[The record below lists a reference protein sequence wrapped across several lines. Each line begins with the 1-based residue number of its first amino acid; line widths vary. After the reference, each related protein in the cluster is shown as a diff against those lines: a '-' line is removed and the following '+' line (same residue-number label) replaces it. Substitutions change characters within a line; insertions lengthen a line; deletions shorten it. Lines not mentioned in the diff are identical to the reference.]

1 MKWKRKGKTN
11 MISIDDAELKV
22 NEAKNVLAQAE
33 EELRQA
39 RNEAYRRVTSRPCP
53 ECGHLISL
61 NGMPNKEGVPD
72 SHSVECPGCERSWD
86 IQITWNGGPAL
97 EPANYALKWTWR
109 GWNFKNE
116 PVGKLTNDQLQDLKD
131 YYQDLG
137 DGATVVQKQHYQ
149 ALIMEQIRRMDAR
162 KLDDIRD
169 TNLSILSI
177 LKAKFGG
184 Q

>member
-33 EELRQA
+33 EELRLA

-61 NGMPNKEGVPD
+61 NGMPNKEGETD
-72 SHSVECPGCERSWD
+72 SHSVECPNCERSWD

-97 EPANYALKWTWR
+97 EPQITPLNGPGGAGASRTSPLASSLTTSCRISKITIRTWATVR
-109 GWNFKNE
+109 QWFKNSIIKRSSWNKFAAWMPGSLMTFGTPTSASWNF
-116 PVGKLTNDQLQDLKD
+116 
-131 YYQDLG
+131 
-137 DGATVVQKQHYQ
+137 
-149 ALIMEQIRRMDAR
+149 
-162 KLDDIRD
+162 
-169 TNLSILSI
+169 
-177 LKAKFGG
+177 
-184 Q
+184 